1 MKRKYI
7 FYLLCQSMIFT
18 FISSCKKFV
27 EINPPKDQLIT
38 AEVFSDST
46 NANGA
51 ILGIY
56 VDMMK
61 AFSLGFCS
69 GGMTL
74 YPGLSSDELN
84 PTSSNINIFEFH
96 NNTISTNNSL
106 NRSLWTSAY
115 KLIYSANACIEG
127 IELSNGISPQTKN
140 NMIGEIKCIRGFLYF
155 NLVNLYGSVPVI
167 TTTNYNKNRLIAR
180 SPEDSVYDQIIAD
193 LKSAQDN
200 LSNTSVTAERAN
212 YYAATA
218 LLSKVY
224 LYRNN
229 YPLAQTESSKI
240 IDSGVYSLMPD
251 LNTVFLSTSSETI
264 WELLPV
270 YPGMATWEGYYF
282 VPSFSTSEPR
292 YVITNDL
299 LNSFENGDLRKT
311 KWINVNV
318 ISGQEFPYP
327 YKYKDGNNS
336 SSISNENYIVFRLAE
351 QYLIR
356 AEAEANLDDLSSA
369 ISDINVIR
377 KRAGLPDTDAFD
389 KESVLSAIEKE
400 RRAELFCEWGNR
412 WFDLKRTGQVNN
424 VLSKTKSNWKP
435 FAALYPIPLPEI
447 NANPNLS
454 QNEGY

>member
-1 MKRKYI
+1 MV
-7 FYLLCQSMIFT
+7 FT

-27 EINPPKDQLIT
+27 EINPPKDQLT
-38 AEVFSDST
+38 TVEVFSDST

-84 PTSSNINIFEFH
+84 QTSSNINVFEFY

-115 KLIYSANACIEG
+115 KFIYSANACIEG
-127 IELSNGISPQTKN
+127 IELSSGISPQTKN
-140 NMIGEIKCIRGFLYF
+140 SLIGEIKCIRAFLYF
-155 NLVNLYGSVPVI
+155 NLVNLYGPVPII
-167 TTTNYNKNRLIAR
+167 TSTNYNNNRLIAR
-180 SPEDSVYDQIIAD
+180 SSEDSVYAQIITD
-193 LKSAQDN
+193 LKYAQAN
-200 LSNTSVTAERAN
+200 LSNINFTTERAN
-212 YYAATA
+212 YYTATA

-229 YPLAQTESSKI
+229 YLSAQTEASKI
-240 IDSGVYSLMPD
+240 INSGVYSLMPD

-270 YPGMATWEGYYF
+270 YPGMETWEGYYF
-282 VPSFSTSEPR
+282 VPSFSTTKPR
-292 YVITNDL
+292 YVITNEL

-311 KWINVNV
+311 KWINASV
-318 ISGQEFPYP
+318 ISGQQFPYP

-336 SSISNENYIVFRLAE
+336 SSISNENYIVFRLSE

-356 AEAEANLDDLSSA
+356 AEAEANLDNLSSA
-369 ISDINVIR
+369 TSDINVIR
-377 KRAGLPDTDAFD
+377 NRAGLPNTDVSD
-389 KESVLSAIEKE
+389 KESVLSAIGKE
-400 RRAELFCEWGNR
+400 RRVELFCEWGNR
-412 WFDLKRTGQVNN
+412 WFDLKRTGQANN
-424 VLSKTKSNWKP
+424 VLSLIKSNWKP
-435 FAALYPIPLPEI
+435 FAALYPIPLPEL

>member
-1 MKRKYI
+1 
-7 FYLLCQSMIFT
+7 
-18 FISSCKKFV
+18 
-27 EINPPKDQLIT
+27 
-38 AEVFSDST
+38 
-46 NANGA
+46 
-51 ILGIY
+51 
-56 VDMMK
+56 
-61 AFSLGFCS
+61 
-69 GGMTL
+69 
-74 YPGLSSDELN
+74 
-84 PTSSNINIFEFH
+84 
-96 NNTISTNNSL
+96 
-106 NRSLWTSAY
+106 
-115 KLIYSANACIEG
+115 
-127 IELSNGISPQTKN
+127 
-140 NMIGEIKCIRGFLYF
+140 
-155 NLVNLYGSVPVI
+155 
-167 TTTNYNKNRLIAR
+167 
-180 SPEDSVYDQIIAD
+180 
-193 LKSAQDN
+193 
-200 LSNTSVTAERAN
+200 
-212 YYAATA
+212 
-218 LLSKVY
+218 
-224 LYRNN
+224 
-229 YPLAQTESSKI
+229 
-240 IDSGVYSLMPD
+240 
-251 LNTVFLSTSSETI
+251 
-264 WELLPV
+264 
-270 YPGMATWEGYYF
+270 MATWEGYYF